1 MRAQA
6 SASKPHQNGAHKKER
21 NKRMSEL
28 SPNKRRLLQYEKQKM
43 ARTKHARNHYDTP
56 HSYAGEK
63 ASTQP

>member
-1 MRAQA
+1 
-6 SASKPHQNGAHKKER
+6 
-21 NKRMSEL
+21 MSEL